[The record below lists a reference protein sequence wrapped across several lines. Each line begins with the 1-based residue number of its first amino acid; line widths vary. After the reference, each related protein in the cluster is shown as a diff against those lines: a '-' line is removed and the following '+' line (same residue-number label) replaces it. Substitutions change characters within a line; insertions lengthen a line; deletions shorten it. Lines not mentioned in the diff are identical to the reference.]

1 MANHKSAAKRARQ
14 SIRKNTVNS
23 RRKSII
29 RTWEKKLRA
38 AIAANKP
45 EDAITLLKT
54 YTSEVYKGAKNK
66 VFSKNLAARKVSRL
80 SSQVNSL
87 NS

>member
-14 SIRKNTVNS
+14 SLRKNTVNS
-23 RRKSII
+23 QRKSTV

-38 AIAANKP
+38 AIAEKKT

-54 YTSEVYKGAKNK
+54 YTTAVYKAAKNK
-66 VFSKNLAARKVSRL
+66 VFHKNLASRKVSRL

>member
-14 SIRKNTVNS
+14 SIRKKDVNS
-23 RRKSII
+23 KRKSTV

-38 AIAANKP
+38 AIAANKS

-54 YTSEVYKGAKNK
+54 YTSEVFKAAKNK
-66 VFSKNLAARKVSRL
+66 VFHKNLASRKVSRL
-80 SSQVNSL
+80 SSQVKSL